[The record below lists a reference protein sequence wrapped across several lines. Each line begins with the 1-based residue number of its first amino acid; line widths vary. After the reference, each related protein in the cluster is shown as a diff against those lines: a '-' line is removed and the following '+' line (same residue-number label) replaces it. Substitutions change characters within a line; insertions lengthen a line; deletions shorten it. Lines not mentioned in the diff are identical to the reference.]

1 MNLTRRIFASLIPA
15 APAAVVAERSGLGSS
30 LFHKTPPPTPLPPH
44 STDLADYAWKS
55 AGRAAIEKAIPL
67 PKNWNDFRA
76 AEEAIQKARR
86 YQCHKDDL
94 AMRGGVDV
102 NIMSLKSVS
111 KQHKLHM
118 HIKQQEEKE
127 KARRTWYEALLDQF
141 GVRDYI
147 MKQRT
152 DNGIEGA
159 ASASSW

>member
-15 APAAVVAERSGLGSS
+15 APVAVAAERSGLGLT
-30 LFHKTPPPTPLPPH
+30 LFHKTPPPIPHPLQVDP
-44 STDLADYAWKS
+44 SNYAWKN
-55 AGRAAIEKAIPL
+55 AGKAAIEKAIPL

-147 MKQRT
+147 MKQRV

-159 ASASSW
+159 KSASSW